1 MLSRAASSFISPK
14 ESGTSKGGGGFLR
27 APSFLHSKSSHGDVH
42 KGKPVH
48 SVCRIERVNG
58 SFSLR
63 LNDYNRVT
71 TVTRDSPADKS
82 KLKPFDRILKVDGS
96 ALDGRKLSEVAAGK
110 DAMLLDVERPPTSAY
125 KVIFDHENQSERG
138 PYLFDEGPSSGRPSG
153 TVDEIPDTALEKLS
167 GEETLTV
174 VLSREN
180 DRSFGLEVS
189 HDNIVLSVDVDSA
202 AHKAGLQVT
211 DKITK
216 LDAKPLNGPIAD
228 VLMSKGVSQN
238 MVLTVLRG
246 KSVDSRVSVTPTTV
260 SADL

>member
-1 MLSRAASSFISPK
+1 MVFDAFVQ
-14 ESGTSKGGGGFLR
+14 GGADEAEKF
-27 APSFLHSKSSHGDVH
+27 FCN

-153 TVDEIPDTALEKLS
+153 TVDEIPDAALEKLS
-167 GEETLTV
+167 GEETLHCWRTPDW
-174 VLSREN
+174 LKSRG
-180 DRSFGLEVS
+180 SPLWY
-189 HDNIVLSVDVDSA
+189 
-202 AHKAGLQVT
+202 
-211 DKITK
+211 
-216 LDAKPLNGPIAD
+216 LDQ
-228 VLMSKGVSQN
+228 SKF
-238 MVLTVLRG
+238 
-246 KSVDSRVSVTPTTV
+246 
-260 SADL
+260 